1 MTDRKSYD
9 VAVIGA
15 GTFGAWTA
23 YYLAKS
29 GASVALLDA
38 YGPANSRA
46 SSGGESRIIRMGY
59 GADDIYTRWS
69 LRALPRW
76 KEMFAQAG
84 RPELFQPTGVL
95 WIAHAK
101 YPYAMDTLTALQNN
115 KIPHERLSLIGPAQA
130 LPANRV
136 RRRRLGHPR
145 TRKRRPD
152 GPSRRTNRRREVP
165 ENRRAIS
172 RRLRP
177 RAFRRRPRRFH
188 HDQPRRK
195 YFRRRLR
202 LRLRPLAGEA
212 FPRPSWPAHLRLA
225 SGNYLFRRAARAK
238 FNFARKPC
246 PPGSI

>member
-1 MTDRKSYD
+1 MTERKSYD
-9 VAVIGA
+9 AAVIGA

-76 KEMFAQAG
+76 KEIFAEAG
-84 RPELFQPTGVL
+84 RPELFQRTGVL

-101 YPYAMDTLTALQNN
+101 YPYAMDTLTALQNHN
-115 KIPHERLSLIGPAQA
+115 VPARAPFAHGSAQA
-130 LPANRV
+130 LPPNRV

-145 TRKRRPD
+145 NLK
-152 GPSRRTNRRREVP
+152 V
-165 ENRRAIS
+165 
-172 RRLRP
+172 
-177 RAFRRRPRRFH
+177 
-188 HDQPRRK
+188 
-195 YFRRRLR
+195 
-202 LRLRPLAGEA
+202 
-212 FPRPSWPAHLRLA
+212 A
-225 SGNYLFRRAARAK
+225 S
-238 FNFARKPC
+238 
-246 PPGSI
+246 